1 MFQPK
6 NIMSGGDYISS
17 SYLTQQSVP
26 SSAISY
32 SSLLYILST
41 AHLSS
46 FADIVSLTQAQLMD
60 IAKVIQTRIDFDNTL
75 INQNNLSIAQILHIL
90 NDAGGLQDQYNAAS
104 TQFGTELDAW
114 VSTSTSIV
122 TKNALLIQQQ
132 AEYSTL
138 YLSSLSMG
146 STISTLELQYSTM
159 LLEYMNSPILLN
171 EYTTKYDNE
180 MKAYIS
186 NIQVY
191 NSTQSLLMKN
201 ISELNYYS
209 TASTNAN
216 MDYFSTSTGYN
227 MMNYDYNTY
236 STSIGRAVNILTS
249 TQKFYSTIIQDKNNT
264 KSLLEQNANLYN
276 TFILSI
282 SSQMTSSIQNIAI
295 QSRISTKYALDN
307 IAYQSNLKFYSTME
321 PFINSTI
328 RGYNLQ
334 INDIT
339 QQISTLILLSTI
351 STSRYREQMSTF
363 YSQANQYYDYKA
375 EDTKAIMEQYI
386 YDIRLFDLKARQCA
400 ANLVVKKSD
409 NNILMT
415 SAYIQSQNLA
425 NSPDKMTEI
434 QNYRFDLL
442 NTNVAIDS
450 IIINILNPFDRM
462 FYDILNI
469 AFTESTMK
477 GQFIQ
482 QRKAIFNTY
491 EYPSLQ
497 QNSTLIS
504 SMYFRDMSALNALV
518 TTINSNIRDKNLI
531 HTNINTILTPNIST
545 ITGIIGINWFSSIN
559 RYPGTSTLLLEPT
572 SGTSM
577 TEYGVIPPIR
587 F

>member
-17 SYLTQQSVP
+17 TYLTQQSVP

-41 AHLSS
+41 GHLSS
-46 FADIVSLTQAQLMD
+46 FADIVTLTQAQLMD

-104 TQFGTELDAW
+104 TQFGIETGAW
-114 VSTSTSIV
+114 LSTSTSIA
-122 TKNALLIQQQ
+122 TKNALLTQQQ

-146 STISTLELQYSTM
+146 STISTLESQYSTM
-159 LLEYMNSPILLN
+159 LLEYTNSPILLN
-171 EYTTKYDNE
+171 QYTAEYDNK
-180 MKAYIS
+180 MRAYIS
-186 NIQVY
+186 TIETY
-191 NSTQSLLMKN
+191 NSTQSLLMAN
-201 ISELNYYS
+201 ISEINYYS

-236 STSIGRAVNILTS
+236 STSIGNALYTLTS
-249 TQKFYSTIIQDKNNT
+249 TQRFYSTILKDKNNT

-276 TFILSI
+276 SFIVSI
-282 SSQMTSSIQNIAI
+282 SSQIIYTMQNITI
-295 QSRISTKYALDN
+295 QSRISTKYGLDN
-307 IAYQSNLKFYSTME
+307 IAYQSNLKFYSTIE

-339 QQISTLILLSTI
+339 QQISTLILLSTL
-351 STSRYREQMSTF
+351 SSNTYMGQNSTF

-425 NSPDKMTEI
+425 NSPDKIAEL
-434 QNYRFDLL
+434 QQYRFDLL
-442 NTNVAIDS
+442 STNVTIDS
-450 IIINILNPFDRM
+450 IIINVLNPFDRM

-469 AFTESTMK
+469 AFAESTMK

-497 QNSTLIS
+497 QNSTITS
-504 SMYFRDMSALNALV
+504 SMYFRDLSALNTLV

-531 HTNINTILTPNIST
+531 HSNINTILTPNIST
-545 ITGIIGINWFSSIN
+545 ISRIVGINWFSSIN

-577 TEYGVIPPIR
+577 TEYGVLPPIQ